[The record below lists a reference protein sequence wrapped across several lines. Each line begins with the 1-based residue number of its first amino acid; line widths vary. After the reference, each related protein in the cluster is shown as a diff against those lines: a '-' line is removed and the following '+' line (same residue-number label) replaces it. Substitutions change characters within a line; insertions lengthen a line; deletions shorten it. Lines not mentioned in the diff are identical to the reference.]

1 MSITEDGSNKKL
13 SNNILSLAKEAKKAK
28 DLDRSVINSTI
39 GMLADEHDDFYT
51 FKAVKEVM
59 KTIDDYDMFAYSDT
73 DGGETF
79 HQAIL
84 SWVFGD
90 KRCLDNKYTSVIAT
104 PGGSGA
110 ISCTFA
116 NYLEGGDRVLVPNHM
131 WETYITFAKERGC
144 DHLAYELFDEYGN
157 FNIKSLKECIDTVKD
172 QQKHILIVLNDPCE
186 NPTGFCMSDTDYD
199 NLVSLIKEYHQYKIV
214 LLIDMA
220 YFDYYSDNPAIIR
233 NRYQKLI
240 NLGGNVLCVFSFSG
254 SKTFGLYGLRI
265 GAAIGV
271 CSDLAEIKH
280 LKDAFTFSARGMWSS
295 SSSLGIAII
304 SHILLNEKWRKMFES
319 ELIEVSSILGKRA
332 DAFLNNAKEV
342 GLPILPFE
350 RGFFACVP
358 TKNPVGLMNALH
370 QDKVYVVVTKTCIR
384 IALCAISLEEAAR
397 LPKIIKNR
405 MELEAFS

>member
-116 NYLEGGDRVLVPNHM
+116 NYLERGDRVLVPNHM
-131 WETYITFAKERGC
+131 WETYITFAK
-144 DHLAYELFDEYGN
+144 
-157 FNIKSLKECIDTVKD
+157 
-172 QQKHILIVLNDPCE
+172 
-186 NPTGFCMSDTDYD
+186 
-199 NLVSLIKEYHQYKIV
+199 
-214 LLIDMA
+214 
-220 YFDYYSDNPAIIR
+220 
-233 NRYQKLI
+233 
-240 NLGGNVLCVFSFSG
+240 
-254 SKTFGLYGLRI
+254 
-265 GAAIGV
+265 
-271 CSDLAEIKH
+271 
-280 LKDAFTFSARGMWSS
+280 
-295 SSSLGIAII
+295 
-304 SHILLNEKWRKMFES
+304 
-319 ELIEVSSILGKRA
+319 
-332 DAFLNNAKEV
+332 
-342 GLPILPFE
+342 
-350 RGFFACVP
+350 
-358 TKNPVGLMNALH
+358 
-370 QDKVYVVVTKTCIR
+370 
-384 IALCAISLEEAAR
+384 
-397 LPKIIKNR
+397 
-405 MELEAFS
+405 